1 MPILLTKTLRDL
13 RHRSLRSLLTFL
25 GIAIGVAGVV
35 AISYTARNLAAAQE
49 AVYAAADQA
58 DISVGTGDLSP
69 TIRNILE
76 RLPNVALVEPR
87 VYYNTRVTNDPAATR
102 WVDLRLIGVADFT
115 AIRVNQ
121 VDLVAGRYP
130 ETAGEI
136 ALDASARGLLA
147 VELGDTIWTRA
158 RAADRPVARRLVGFT
173 RTPASLDAAILN
185 QATGYAPIADVRKAA
200 NLTGDNRLL
209 IRLDDT
215 GAASATAGRIS
226 RLLGGRGVAVSF
238 ITIRDPENAEGRKE
252 LATLLLLL
260 TAFSALGVIL
270 SGFLVGN
277 TVAAIM
283 AEEMRQ
289 VGILKSLGAG
299 RWRLIRI
306 YLLPALVLGGGGVAL
321 GLPLGIGGGGALG
334 TFLAGLLGLTFPPV
348 NLAAREP
355 LLALGIGLGVPIVA
369 ATVPAWRGAG
379 TPVSSLVRS
388 YGMANAG
395 GRRTLDRLL
404 RPVGRLSA
412 LALMALRASGRRPA
426 RSSVT
431 VLVIAISAA
440 AFLATQTLDA
450 SVRSTVDNL
459 YGVYAADAYLSV
471 GVATAARYA
480 DDLARLPDVARAEAW
495 SRTGGFVGAAGVDVW
510 GVPADTTLYRYRLVA
525 GRWYSGQARE
535 VVISTDLA
543 RRLDLVPDQIIE
555 VDIGA
560 QRRPFTVVGI
570 VNDESTYL
578 GSTASGKLF
587 MAVTDVSR
595 LTYYGDGANLFALGL
610 RQHDPANVDA
620 ALSRIEY
627 STRDRS
633 TSAYAAYSD
642 KASTLQLVR
651 VLELLLRAMVTIIG
665 LVGAAGIINTLILNV
680 TERRRE
686 LGILRAIGARRG
698 HLLRLLLAEGLALG
712 GLGLL
717 LGLIL
722 GVALAR
728 ALVELTGASLFRL
741 DFRLTPGTL
750 LATAALAL
758 GLAVVA
764 SIGPGLLAARLRPLE
779 ALRYE

>member
-1 MPILLTKTLRDL
+1 MPILLIKTLRDL
-13 RHRSLRSLLTFL
+13 RHRTLRSLLTLF
-25 GIAIGVAGVV
+25 GITIGVAGVV
-35 AISYTARNLAAAQE
+35 AISYTARNLALAQE
-49 AVYAAADQA
+49 TVYAAADQA

-69 TIRNILE
+69 TIRNVLE

-87 VYYNTRVTNDPAATR
+87 VNYATRATGDLAAIR
-102 WVDLRLIGVADFT
+102 WVDLRLIGITDFT
-115 AIRVNQ
+115 RIRVNQ
-121 VDLVAGRYP
+121 IELVAGRYP
-130 ETAGEI
+130 TTAGEI
-136 ALDASARGLLA
+136 ALDASAQSLLP
-147 VELGDTIWTRA
+147 VQLGDTIWTRA
-158 RAADRPVARRLVGFT
+158 RAADRPVAHHLVGFT

-185 QATGYAPIADVRKAA
+185 RATGYAPIADVRKAA
-200 NLTGDNRLL
+200 NLVGDNRLL

-215 GAASATAGRIS
+215 TAASATAGRIS
-226 RLLGGRGVAVSF
+226 RLLGGRGVPVNF
-238 ITIRDPENAEGRKE
+238 ITIRDPANAEGRKE
-252 LATLLLLL
+252 LATLLILL
-260 TAFSALGVIL
+260 TAFSALGVVL

-289 VGILKSLGAG
+289 VGIMKALGAD
-299 RWRLIRI
+299 RARLIRA

-334 TFLAGLLGLTFPPV
+334 TFLARLLSLTLPPL
-348 NLAAREP
+348 NLAPREP
-355 LLALGIGLGVPIVA
+355 ILALGIGLGVPIVA
-369 ATVPAWRGAG
+369 AVMPAWRGAE
-379 TPVSSLVRS
+379 TPVSDLIRA
-388 YGMANAG
+388 YGVATAR
-395 GRRTLDRLL
+395 GRRRLDRLL
-404 RPVGRLSA
+404 RPVGHLSTIA
-412 LALMALRASGRRPA
+412 LIALRASGRRPA
-426 RSSVT
+426 RSAVT

-450 SVRSTVDNL
+450 SVRGTVDNL
-459 YGVYAADAYLSV
+459 YNVYAADAYLSV
-471 GVATAARYA
+471 GGATTVRYA
-480 DDLARLPDVARAEAW
+480 TDLAQLPDVARAEAW
-495 SRTGGFVGAAGVDVW
+495 ARTGGFIGSAGVDVW
-510 GVPADTTLYRYRLVA
+510 GVPADTALYHYRLVA
-525 GRWYSGQARE
+525 GRWYSGESRE

-543 RRLDLVPDQIIE
+543 RRLALVPDQIIE
-555 VDIGA
+555 VDVGVE
-560 QRRPFTVVGI
+560 RRPFTVVGI

-587 MAVTDVSR
+587 MAVADVSS
-595 LTYYGDGANLFALGL
+595 LTHYGARANLFALGL
-610 RQHDPANVDA
+610 RQHDPASVDA

-627 STRDRS
+627 STRALS

-665 LVGAAGIINTLILNV
+665 LVGAAGIVNTLILNV

-717 LGLIL
+717 LGTVL

-741 DFRLTPGTL
+741 DFRLTPGTIL
-750 LATAALAL
+750 TTIALAL
-758 GLAVVA
+758 GLAVIA